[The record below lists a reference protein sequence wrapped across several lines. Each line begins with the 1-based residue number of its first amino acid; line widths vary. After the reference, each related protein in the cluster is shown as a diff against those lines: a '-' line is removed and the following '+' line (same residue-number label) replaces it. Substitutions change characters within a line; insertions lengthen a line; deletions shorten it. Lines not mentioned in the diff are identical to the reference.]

1 MVFSRLFPFIL
12 FLLKIK
18 MHYIRARALLL
29 IGSKP
34 NDYIKKNKCHFFYAC
49 DKLFEM
55 KIKNFLNVSNK
66 INQPSYVL
74 INK

>member
-18 MHYIRARALLL
+18 MHNVRARALSL
-29 IGSKP
+29 SKP